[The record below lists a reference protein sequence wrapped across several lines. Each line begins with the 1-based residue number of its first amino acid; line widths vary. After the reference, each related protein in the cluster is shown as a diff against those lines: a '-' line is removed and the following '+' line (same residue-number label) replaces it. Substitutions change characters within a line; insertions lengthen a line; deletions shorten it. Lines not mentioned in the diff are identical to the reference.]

1 MSKGKVAIIAVAAFV
16 AVDALAIITGNGD
29 RFGVGL
35 SALALFAAYFAPM
48 FIASS
53 RGIANA
59 GSVTVINVCLGWTCI
74 GWVAPWL
81 EACTTDLLVVMI
93 CRQLLLLDV
102 YGPAASASWATRPK
116 SDRSRNEDGD

>member
-59 GSVTVINVCLGWTCI
+59 GSVAVINVFLGWTCI
-74 GWVAPWL
+74 GWAL
-81 EACTTDLLVVMI
+81 
-93 CRQLLLLDV
+93 
-102 YGPAASASWATRPK
+102 
-116 SDRSRNEDGD
+116 SR